1 MIRKFRFVFFLPLL
15 LVSLQVAPLTDAVAG
30 KASKAEKSAKIDA
43 KAGKTLNRLFEKSPK
58 AKTLYDKAYGYAVF
72 GNWKFSLVVT
82 GGGGRGVAV
91 EKTSGARTYMNMG
104 TGGLNLGLGG
114 QKYQVVFL
122 FEDAQ
127 TFDMFVDQGW
137 EAEAS
142 ANAVAGDKGANAGTA
157 FRNGMA
163 VYQLTAGGLM
173 LQADISGTK
182 YWKSKLNDG

>member
-1 MIRKFRFVFFLPLL
+1 MRHKKLMLLVVLPLL
-15 LVSLQVAPLTDAVAG
+15 VAFQLVATDDAYA
-30 KASKAEKSAKIDA
+30 ASRAEKRAAIDA
-43 KAGKTLNRLFEKSPK
+43 RAGETLERLFEKSPK
-58 AKTLYDKAYGYAVF
+58 AKTLYDGAYGCAVF
-72 GNWKFSLVVT
+72 GNWKFSFVVT
-82 GGGGRGVAV
+82 GGGGKGVAV
-91 EKTSGARTYMNMG
+91 AKVSGDRTYMNMG

-127 TFDMFVDQGW
+127 TFDTFVNKGW

-142 ANAVAGDKGANAGTA
+142 ANAVAGDKGANASAT

-163 VYQLTAGGLM
+163 VYQLTDGGLM

-182 YWKSKLNDG
+182 YWKSKLNGD